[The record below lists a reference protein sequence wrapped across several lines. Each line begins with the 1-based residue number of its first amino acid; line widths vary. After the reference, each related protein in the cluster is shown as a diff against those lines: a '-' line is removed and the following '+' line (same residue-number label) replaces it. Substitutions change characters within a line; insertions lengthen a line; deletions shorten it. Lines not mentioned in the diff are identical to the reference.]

1 MTTAQI
7 MLIDI
12 LLDRIITASTTLGKV
27 KTMTPEEIAAE
38 TDKWEIR
45 KDAAVSELGSH

>member
-27 KTMTPEEIAAE
+27 KTMTPEEVMAKTAS
-38 TDKWEIR
+38 WEVR
-45 KDAAVSELGSH
+45 KDTAVDVLEGH